1 MALTSWEASA
11 QLVGLREHC
20 LARLERLQKGEWL
33 QPGECFTAAQEAAL
47 RRQGAWVVRP
57 NPSLVPGGSGGS
69 SGGSDAGGGG
79 SDGGGSGSG
88 EPREAAASTV
98 AVGSPVPARGGAG
111 RELAALKVR

>member
-1 MALTSWEASA
+1 MALASWEASA

-57 NPSLVPGGSGGS
+57 NPSLVPGGTGTGGGSGG
-69 SGGSDAGGGG
+69 GGGG
-79 SDGGGSGSG
+79 SGGSGGSGSG